1 MLKKIFS
8 FKGKIGR
15 WEFFLTNLFIGIV
28 NYPLTYTP
36 LAGEENNIDS
46 ISIVTLL
53 CISILSV
60 LSLWIYFAQGAKR
73 CHDMGLNGFWQ
84 LIPFFPVAMI
94 FIKGEDKDN
103 KYGSVPTKI
112 NSNNNKWIKFSVVTL
127 IYLLFLLW
135 VKSWWGLIV
144 VPFIYDVY
152 ISKKIPWNWWRKS
165 KSPAVRG
172 IMSWVDA
179 IVFALVAVYFVNLY
193 IFQNYQIPSSSLEK
207 SLLVGDFLYVSK
219 MSYGPRVPNT
229 PLSMPLAQH
238 TLPIFNCKSYI
249 EWPQWKY
256 KRVPG
261 FGKVKLNDI
270 VVFNFPAGDTIA
282 LNHQMEDFYALAYRE
297 GKSLYPKH
305 VDMDSLTRQ
314 QQRAVYD
321 LYYSAG
327 RNKILSNPQM
337 YGKVVVRPVD
347 RRENYVKR
355 CVGLPGDTLQIV
367 DGQVCID
374 GQAIKNPKDM
384 QFNYFVQTTGPY
396 IPDEMFR
403 DLGISKDDQML
414 MTEDL
419 NWEMGLMEMGLD
431 RRDAQGHLTPV
442 YHLPL
447 TQAMYDALAGN
458 TKLISRIVKE
468 PAIYSGD
475 MFPLNLYTKWDRD
488 NYGPIWIP
496 AKGAT
501 ITLTDDN
508 LPLYERCIEAYEGN
522 KLERRADGI
531 YINGQKTDTYTF
543 QMDYY
548 WMMGDNRHNS
558 LDSRYWGFVP
568 EDHVV
573 GRPIVVWLSLD
584 KDRGWFDGKIRW
596 NRLFKIVK
604 DE

>member
-1 MLKKIFS
+1 MRKATRSQWIKF
-8 FKGKIGR
+8 
-15 WEFFLTNLFIGIV
+15 
-28 NYPLTYTP
+28 
-36 LAGEENNIDS
+36 
-46 ISIVTLL
+46 SIVTLL
-53 CISILSV
+53 YLA
-60 LSLWIYFAQGAKR
+60 F
-73 CHDMGLNGFWQ
+73 
-84 LIPFFPVAMI
+84 LI
-94 FIKGEDKDN
+94 
-103 KYGSVPTKI
+103 
-112 NSNNNKWIKFSVVTL
+112 
-127 IYLLFLLW
+127 W
-135 VKSWWGLIV
+135 VSCWWGVIV
-144 VPFIYDVY
+144 VPFIFDVY
-152 ISKKIPWNWWRKS
+152 ISKKIPWGWWKKS
-165 KSPAVRG
+165 KNATVRTV
-172 IMSWVDA
+172 MSWVDA

-270 VVFNFPAGDTIA
+270 VVFNFPAGDTVA

-431 RRDAQGHLTPV
+431 RRDAQGRLTPV

-475 MFPLNLYTKWDRD
+475 MFPQNLYTKWDRD